1 MAGYR
6 RDLEAMGA
14 SLAKIKN
21 PFKRN
26 KSKTKDS
33 FRGQKVTSP
42 SNTNLDTFEV
52 NFKPSKT
59 EKVLMEANRAV
70 NNKNVSWRE
79 SKGKF
84 LGINFGKMKNQAKA
98 KFGDKNFSSTGK
110 CTNNT
115 CVTTVAD
122 YHKRANIKFSKE
134 VDNRSLKKQLVSG
147 ELGYSKTNNPKHGD
161 IVQFSVKRRPKIPG
175 TNIENPFKKKTDY
188 ETHIGIISDINK
200 KGRPTKYIGTSG
212 TADPNLKKGTHYQLK
227 KGEETKIK
235 KPEKKTYYSYNVKPG
250 EVAKG
255 KTIK

>member
-26 KSKTKDS
+26 KANTKDS
-33 FRGQKVTSP
+33 FRGKEVNSP

-70 NNKNVSWRE
+70 NNKKVSWRK

-84 LGINFGKMKNQAKA
+84 LGVNLGEMKNKAKA
-98 KFGDKNFSSTGK
+98 KFGDKNFSSTGE

-122 YHKRANIKFSKE
+122 YHKRADIDFSKE
-134 VDNRSLKKQLVSG
+134 VDNRSLKKQLSSG
-147 ELGYSKTNNPKHGD
+147 ELGYSKTSNPKHGD
-161 IVQFSVKRRPKIPG
+161 LVQFSVKKRPKIRG
-175 TNIENPFKKKTDY
+175 TNITNPFAEKEDY
-188 ETHIGIISDINK
+188 ETHIGVVSDINK
-200 KGRPTKYIGTSG
+200 KGRPTRYIGTSG
-212 TADPNLKKGTHYQLK
+212 TADPNLKRGTHYQLK
-227 KGEETKIK
+227 NGKETKIK
-235 KPEKKTYYSYNVKPG
+235 KPEKKTYYSYNVKSG
-250 EVAKG
+250 EVAKS
-255 KTIK
+255 KTH